1 MSPATNENNPAP
13 QDASTSMMR
22 VHLKRVRE
30 LFDQYESVDIGSAAG
45 RKKARRERLMA
56 DMDHE

>member
-1 MSPATNENNPAP
+1 
-13 QDASTSMMR
+13 MMR
-22 VHLKRVRE
+22 IHLKRVRE